1 MIYEFIA
8 ERNSAL
14 VGLAVRQLPS
24 NLMKDIT
31 STTVSQHE
39 AFETSETRNSSF
51 DSFY

>member
-14 VGLAVRQLPS
+14 VGFVVRQLPS

-31 STTVSQHE
+31 STKVSQQH
-39 AFETSETRNSSF
+39 
-51 DSFY
+51 